1 MIPTEL
7 LVAWAAIV
15 VAAIWII
22 RQHIELRDRDAILAE
37 VETALEAADKSLE
50 LYQTILR
57 DVAIG
62 HATLE
67 VTNDGN
73 IVATHCSFGKAQ
85 IH

>member
-15 VAAIWII
+15 VAAAWII
-22 RQHIELRDRDAILAE
+22 RQHLELRDRDAILE
-37 VETALEAADKSLE
+37 DVETALEAADKSLE

-67 VTNDGN
+67 VTNDGH